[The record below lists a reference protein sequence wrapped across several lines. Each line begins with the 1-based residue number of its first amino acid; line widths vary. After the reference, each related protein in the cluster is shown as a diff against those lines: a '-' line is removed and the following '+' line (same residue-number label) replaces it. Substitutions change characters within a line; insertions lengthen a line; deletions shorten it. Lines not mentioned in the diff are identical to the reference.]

1 MHGSVRASIVSW
13 FSYESCLSGGA
24 YSQTQGLVNAKQAL
38 GGAASPAVHV
48 SLSDPGRGSCAGT
61 KKKKN
66 LAWLPSLSNPKSIIP
81 PTSLGRQVLRLKQE
95 PEASYPT
102 AEIRS
107 RTLYFEAK
115 WNLFGRD
122 PFCQLAMI
130 CEGMNRPLFSIFFFC
145 PELQTGIC
153 RAVVNFKCVS
163 FGTQ

>member
-1 MHGSVRASIVSW
+1 M
-13 FSYESCLSGGA
+13 LSKHSAGQLPLQSM
-24 YSQTQGLVNAKQAL
+24 YRYQTQGEVPVQAQ
-38 GGAASPAVHV
+38 
-48 SLSDPGRGSCAGT
+48 

>member
-1 MHGSVRASIVSW
+1 M
-13 FSYESCLSGGA
+13 LSKHSAG
-24 YSQTQGLVNAKQAL
+24 QLPC
-38 GGAASPAVHV
+38 SPCILI
-48 SLSDPGRGSCAGT
+48 SPRERFLCRQK

-102 AEIRS
+102 AE
-107 RTLYFEAK
+107 TLYFEAK

-130 CEGMNRPLFSIFFFC
+130 CEGMNRPLFSIFFFSVLSSKQASVELLSTSNVC
-145 PELQTGIC
+145 RLAPSKSGEVDVSLLPECTE
-153 RAVVNFKCVS
+153 
-163 FGTQ
+163 

>member
-1 MHGSVRASIVSW
+1 MASSFTASQVQVDVSESGSLHPPASEALRQER
-13 FSYESCLSGGA
+13 F
-24 YSQTQGLVNAKQAL
+24 QA
-38 GGAASPAVHV
+38 
-48 SLSDPGRGSCAGT
+48 CAGKK

-102 AEIRS
+102 AE
-107 RTLYFEAK
+107 TLYFEAK

-130 CEGMNRPLFSIFFFC
+130 CEGMNRPLFSIFFFSVLSSKQASV
-145 PELQTGIC
+145 ELLSTSNVC
-153 RAVVNFKCVS
+153 RLAPSKSGEVDVIL
-163 FGTQ
+163 GP